1 MVIPNKECFI
11 NKDPIS
17 FIFINIPDAH
27 NSLGSAPSYGSTTSL
42 EENGDP

>member
-17 FIFINIPDAH
+17 FIFINIPGTLRKMSGARH
-27 NSLGSAPSYGSTTSL
+27 PGT
-42 EENGDP
+42 EIV